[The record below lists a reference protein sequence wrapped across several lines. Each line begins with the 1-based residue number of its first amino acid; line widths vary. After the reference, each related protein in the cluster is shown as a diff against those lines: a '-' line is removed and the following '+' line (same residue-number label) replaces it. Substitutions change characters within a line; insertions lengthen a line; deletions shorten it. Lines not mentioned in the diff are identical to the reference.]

1 MSGFSVA
8 LRLAKPA
15 ACVSKRPKHVLHA
28 RHAVARAPARAGT
41 PLGDAARAAAD
52 HVQAP
57 RDREPGTRA
66 AQREGASCFVPAR
79 RTRQLP
85 RNDPTGPDR
94 TLLSYPQLRQDLAD
108 ARRRATVAANAEAQ
122 AGIVVAMHR
131 EKQAEAARLRRE
143 LLVRDEGKTRKFR
156 LLSKHISARRLS
168 PRGRK
173 KMVSL
178 TSSRTRS
185 SRLNL
190 DQPGRGARGDPQA
203 QDPGGRAGQSAAA
216 PARAPSVA
224 REPIDGEKQKRV
236 RFARRVDDVAK
247 VFSRKFSDTK
257 RLRAALAR
265 AVVADPRRLEHAPS
279 TRSFCA
285 GKRLGERRVASV
297 TEKYRADDAPAGD
310 ERGPAREPPRLRRA
324 RDGDAGGGDETSDAR
339 KKKRPNVRRVR
350 TSADLDAAPRAQA
363 QTQAG
368 GVHGTEPED
377 EDAKAAH
384 ASPRGA
390 RAGVGGGGG
399 EPRVFGRRKKPTL
412 SGNRRNG
419 GGGRR
424 RRRRE

>member
-1 MSGFSVA
+1 LSGFSVA

-203 QDPGGRAGQSAAA
+203 QDPGGRAGQSA
-216 PARAPSVA
+216 
-224 REPIDGEKQKRV
+224 
-236 RFARRVDDVAK
+236 
-247 VFSRKFSDTK
+247 
-257 RLRAALAR
+257 
-265 AVVADPRRLEHAPS
+265 
-279 TRSFCA
+279 
-285 GKRLGERRVASV
+285 
-297 TEKYRADDAPAGD
+297 
-310 ERGPAREPPRLRRA
+310 
-324 RDGDAGGGDETSDAR
+324 
-339 KKKRPNVRRVR
+339 
-350 TSADLDAAPRAQA
+350 
-363 QTQAG
+363 
-368 GVHGTEPED
+368 
-377 EDAKAAH
+377 
-384 ASPRGA
+384 
-390 RAGVGGGGG
+390 
-399 EPRVFGRRKKPTL
+399 
-412 SGNRRNG
+412 
-419 GGGRR
+419 
-424 RRRRE
+424 